1 MPSLP
6 KKGACNVLQRYFLHT
21 PFDDAGTAEIS
32 GDDGKHIVR
41 VMRMAVGDQL
51 IAVSADDAYVSTI
64 MEIIADGVIVQRGEG
79 PLKSGEMPV
88 QVTLACGL
96 PKGDKLDWITQKGT
110 ELGMVGLIPFEAER
124 SIVKWDDKKGGKK
137 VERLRK
143 IAKEAAEQCHRT
155 LIPEVATPYTF
166 KQLIDAAK
174 AYDVLLFA
182 DEEDAKSGKPH
193 KIIDRLK
200 NVSHKQTVL
209 VVFGPE
215 GGLSRS
221 EAEALHSAGFLPMA
235 LGPRIL
241 RTETA
246 PLYLLSAMS
255 YEFE

>member
-1 MPSLP
+1 MLSLP
-6 KKGACNVLQRYFLHT
+6 KKGACNGLQRYFLSI
-21 PFDDAGTAEIS
+21 PFDVEGNAKIS

-41 VMRMAVGDQL
+41 VMRMTTGDQV
-51 IAVSADDAYVSTI
+51 ITVSDGHAYISTI
-64 MEIIADGVIVQRGEG
+64 SELLEDGVVVQREG
-79 PLKSGEMPV
+79 DALASSEMPV
-88 QVTLACGL
+88 HVTIACGL

-137 VERLRK
+137 VDRLRK

-155 LIPEVATPYTF
+155 LIPEVVTPYTF
-166 KQLIDAAK
+166 KQLIAA
-174 AYDVLLFA
+174 AEAFDVLLFA
-182 DEEDAKSGKPH
+182 DEEDAKSGNPH
-193 KIIDRLK
+193 KIAERLK
-200 NVSHKQTVL
+200 NVYHKQTVL
-209 VVFGPE
+209 AVFGPE
-215 GGLSRS
+215 GGLSRG
-221 EAEALHSAGFLPMA
+221 EAEALRTAGFLPMA